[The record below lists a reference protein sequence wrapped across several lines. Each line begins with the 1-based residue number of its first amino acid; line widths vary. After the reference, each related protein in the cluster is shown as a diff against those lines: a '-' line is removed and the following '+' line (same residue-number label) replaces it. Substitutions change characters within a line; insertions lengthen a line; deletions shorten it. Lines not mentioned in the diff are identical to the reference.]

1 MAKRTEFK
9 TIGEKLYW
17 SYSNLAMAQAAVKSG
32 EAKYGRLHFIIR
44 SKLYQGLMTNT
55 MNIGSIYDDERI
67 KMIMPNSCSYC
78 GSLDSLSLDHIIS
91 RKNGGS
97 DSGDNLVLCCKSCNS
112 SKNKQDLMIWMAKRE
127 TFPPLLILRRYLKL
141 VIDFCVKEG
150 IMDDSL
156 ENYSEDKLPFSIA
169 HIPTNFPHPVELRL
183 HIK

>member
-1 MAKRTEFK
+1 
-9 TIGEKLYW
+9 
-17 SYSNLAMAQAAVKSG
+17 MAQAAVKSG

-97 DSGDNLVLCCKSCNS
+97 EVAT
-112 SKNKQDLMIWMAKRE
+112 I
-127 TFPPLLILRRYLKL
+127 
-141 VIDFCVKEG
+141 
-150 IMDDSL
+150 
-156 ENYSEDKLPFSIA
+156 
-169 HIPTNFPHPVELRL
+169 
-183 HIK
+183 